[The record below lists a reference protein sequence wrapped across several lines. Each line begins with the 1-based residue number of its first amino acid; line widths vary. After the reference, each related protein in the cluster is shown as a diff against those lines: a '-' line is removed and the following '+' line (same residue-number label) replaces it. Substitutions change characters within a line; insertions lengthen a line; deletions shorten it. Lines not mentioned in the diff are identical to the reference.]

1 MKLSEGNIHFNSI
14 ANIPFS
20 ALFSEESMSDIIRNK
35 GKGGQLLELAIGLA
49 NTNTNRD
56 FDDGELK
63 TNKCNSDGKPM
74 ETMAI
79 TQISSH
85 IDELLANKPFEETWL
100 YQKIVNMLYVPV

>member
-20 ALFSEESMSDIIRNK
+20 TLFSEESMSDIIRNK

-85 IDELLANKPFEETWL
+85 IH
-100 YQKIVNMLYVPV
+100 